1 MVTIS
6 VMNQKGGVGK
16 STTTRNIGAFFALQ
30 GYRTLMIDID
40 AQANLSQLSNIPDDV
55 ESTVLDAF
63 RSKAPKIYE
72 VSGNLSIIPS
82 SLNFAGIE
90 LEIIGAMQR
99 EMFLSKALKK
109 VSADFDICLIDCPP
123 AINMITT
130 NALAASGW
138 VLIPMEASFLAFNGL
153 EMMLDIISIVRN
165 GLNPDLTILG
175 AFINKYK
182 EKTVVARDILAQM
195 KEKGIDIALFDTKIR
210 QYEDFKKAEMNK
222 QSIFEYSNSCLAAA
236 DYRNLGHEI
245 IKKLKE
251 NNSLKSSISL
261 NS

>member
-1 MVTIS
+1 
-6 VMNQKGGVGK
+6 MNQKGGVGK

-40 AQANLSQLSNIPDDV
+40 AQANLSQLSNIPEDT
-55 ESTVLDAF
+55 ESTVLDVF
-63 RSKAPKIYE
+63 RNQVPKIYE

-82 SLNFAGIE
+82 SLDFAGIE

-99 EMFLSKALKK
+99 EMFLSKAIKK
-109 VSADFDICLIDCPP
+109 VSKGFDVCLVDCPP

-130 NALAASGW
+130 NALAASAW

-153 EMMLDIISIVRN
+153 EMMLNIISIVRD
-165 GLNPDLTILG
+165 GLNPDLSILG

-182 EKTVVARDILAQM
+182 EKTVVARDILSQM
-195 KEKGIDIALFDTKIR
+195 KEKGIDIALFGTKIR

-245 IKKLKE
+245 IAKLKE
-251 NNSLKSSISL
+251 NKSL
-261 NS
+261 

>member
-30 GYRTLMIDID
+30 GYKTLMVDID
-40 AQANLSQLSNIPDDV
+40 AQANLSQLSNIPEDSA
-55 ESTVLDAF
+55 STVLDVF
-63 RSKAPKIYE
+63 RNKVPKIYE

-82 SLNFAGIE
+82 SLDFAGIE

-109 VSADFDICLIDCPP
+109 VSKGFDVCLIDCPP

-130 NALAASGW
+130 NALAASQW

-153 EMMLDIISIVRN
+153 EMMLNIISIVRD
-165 GLNPDLTILG
+165 GLNPDLSILG

-182 EKTVVARDILAQM
+182 EKTIVARDILSQM
-195 KEKGIDIALFDTKIR
+195 KEKGIDIALFNTKIR
-210 QYEDFKKAEMNK
+210 QYEDFKKAEMQK
-222 QSIFEYSNSCLAAA
+222 VSIFEYSNTCPAAT
-236 DYRNLGHEI
+236 DYTNLGNEI
-245 IKKLKE
+245 ISKLKQ
-251 NNSLKSSISL
+251 NNSLTV
-261 NS
+261 NH